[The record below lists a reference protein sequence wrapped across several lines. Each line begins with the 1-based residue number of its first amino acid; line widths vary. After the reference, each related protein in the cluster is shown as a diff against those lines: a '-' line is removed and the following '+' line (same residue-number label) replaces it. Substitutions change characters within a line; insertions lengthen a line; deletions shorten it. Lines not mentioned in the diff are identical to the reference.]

1 LKLKILLFFIFIY
14 VLNINAQSYVG
25 YPQEGVYAGIESGVA
40 LVYFNGTYDTE
51 RPNSNNEEF
60 LSDDFTK
67 SVIGINVGY
76 GKYLGENFVGLEI
89 HHSVYTKKIDQNFT
103 QGNFDF
109 DVSIGSKSEIDL
121 ILGRKIG
128 AKSLLTLRTG
138 IALSNINIIADYTL
152 GSERFDLDE
161 KWNGFSLGM
170 GYVYGINDYLSIKT
184 KYNLT
189 TFRNQK
195 YPDTKSKLVDN
206 RFTLSLIYSIWKS
219 N

>member
-1 LKLKILLFFIFIY
+1 MMSISILEY
-14 VLNINAQSYVG
+14 QV
-25 YPQEGVYAGIESGVA
+25 
-40 LVYFNGTYDTE
+40 NG
-51 RPNSNNEEF
+51 
-60 LSDDFTK
+60 
-67 SVIGINVGY
+67 
-76 GKYLGENFVGLEI
+76 
-89 HHSVYTKKIDQNFT
+89 